1 MAVNRS
7 SLDELYAKVAR
18 KILKE
23 SLSLKKGESL
33 TVETWNN
40 GLPFARQ
47 VVIEAR
53 KLGAIPLTIFEDEDA
68 YVEGVRNAP
77 ADVVGEMG
85 RQEYGLLSA
94 SDAYVFIPGPV
105 LGSFSHRLTRDEV
118 LRSQRYNESWYK
130 AASKSKLRGVRLP
143 FGYIGPEAEPVLGK
157 SVQAVVSHQLEA
169 ALADYGAIGRKAR
182 ELTRALTKGSSAN
195 IKTPGSSLKL
205 ELTGV
210 LDVDDGVVDQQDIA
224 NDSNICYIPPGF
236 VYAEVAP
243 ESVSGT
249 FTISPTVTRF
259 GMVADGT
266 IELRDGE
273 VASAKSRGSR
283 AAMGKVEEAAS
294 KNKRATSITVG
305 LNPLLKY
312 GYGQNA
318 NSAGVI
324 GVRVLG
330 VNFTAKSGTLGVNGK
345 TLVSRGRV

>member
-1 MAVNRS
+1 M
-7 SLDELYAKVAR
+7 
-18 KILKE
+18 
-23 SLSLKKGESL
+23 
-33 TVETWNN
+33 
-40 GLPFARQ
+40 
-47 VVIEAR
+47 
-53 KLGAIPLTIFEDEDA
+53 
-68 YVEGVRNAP
+68 
-77 ADVVGEMG
+77 
-85 RQEYGLLSA
+85 
-94 SDAYVFIPGPV
+94 
-105 LGSFSHRLTRDEV
+105 
-118 LRSQRYNESWYK
+118 
-130 AASKSKLRGVRLP
+130 
-143 FGYIGPEAEPVLGK
+143 
-157 SVQAVVSHQLEA
+157 
-169 ALADYGAIGRKAR
+169 ADYGAIGRKAR

-294 KNKRATSITVG
+294 KNKRGDFYHSRLEPPPEVWLRTECQLCGCHRGPRPGRKLHRQVG
-305 LNPLLKY
+305 NARGEREDAREPRAGLGSAHHNYDLLRRARRDSQFSLTNP
-312 GYGQNA
+312 
-318 NSAGVI
+318 
-324 GVRVLG
+324 
-330 VNFTAKSGTLGVNGK
+330 
-345 TLVSRGRV
+345 